1 MRYVLLT
8 PGTGSFF
15 CGTCLRDNALAMAL
29 RKLGHTAEMVPMYLP
44 PTLDEASAA
53 ESSPLFYGGI
63 NVYLQQVTP
72 LFRKT
77 PRWLDALMDSPGAL
91 AGAAKKAGMTEAKDL
106 GPMTLSMLQGE
117 NGHQLKELERL
128 VGWLAE
134 EKPDVVILSNA
145 LLMGL
150 GRRIKEA
157 SGARVACTLQGEDTF
172 LDALPEP
179 YKTQC
184 WEEVAHRGN
193 DFDAFIAVSKYHA
206 DIMTRRANLPPEKV
220 HVVHN
225 GILLEGYTNSE
236 PPGTL
241 WVTGGQGGTSGP
253 PTIGF
258 FSRMCPP
265 KGLHLLVDAFC
276 LLGKRMPD
284 VRLAIGG
291 AQTEGDIRYVDEQ
304 KAKLEK
310 AGVLERVSF
319 HPNLD
324 RDEKIRFLQSLSVL
338 SVPAMYGESFG
349 LYLLEALAA
358 GVPVVQPNHGAFPEV
373 LGATGGGIL
382 FDPPTPEALAD
393 ALESLLRDPEKAHA
407 LGLEGQQN
415 VQEKFSVDVMA
426 KNVAAV
432 FSAGK
437 INV

>member
-29 RKLGHTAEMVPMYLP
+29 RKLGHTADMVPMYLP

-63 NVYLQQVTP
+63 NVYLQQASP

-77 PRWLDALMDSPGAL
+77 PRWLDALVDSPGAL
-91 AGAAKKAGMTEAKDL
+91 AGAAKRAGMTEAKDL

-128 VGWLAE
+128 ADWLGE

-150 GRRIKEA
+150 GKRIKEA
-157 SGARVACTLQGEDTF
+157 SGAQVACTLQGEDTF
-172 LDALPEP
+172 IDALPEP
-179 YKTQC
+179 YKTQS
-184 WEEVAHRGN
+184 WEEITRRAS
-193 DFDAFIAVSKYHA
+193 DFDAFIAVSQYHA
-206 DIMTRRANLPPEKV
+206 DLMTRRANLPKEKV

-225 GILLEGYTNSE
+225 GILLEGYSAPE
-236 PPGTL
+236 PMGT
-241 WVTGGQGGTSGP
+241 Q
-253 PTIGF
+253 TIGF
-258 FSRMCPP
+258 LSRMCPA

-291 AQTEGDIRYVDEQ
+291 AQTAGDIRYVEEQ

-319 HPNLD
+319 HPNMD
-324 RDEKIRFLQSLSVL
+324 RDEKIQFLRSLTVF
-338 SVPAMYGESFG
+338 SVPALYGESFG

-358 GVPVVQPNHGAFPEV
+358 GVPVVQPNHAAFPEV
-373 LGATGGGIL
+373 LGATGGGVL
-382 FDPPTPEALAD
+382 FEPYTPEVLANT
-393 ALESLLRDPEKAHA
+393 LEELLKAPEKART
-407 LGLEGQQN
+407 LGAEGRKS
-415 VQEKFSVDVMA
+415 VFEKFSVDAMA

-432 FSAGK
+432 FDTGTISS
-437 INV
+437 